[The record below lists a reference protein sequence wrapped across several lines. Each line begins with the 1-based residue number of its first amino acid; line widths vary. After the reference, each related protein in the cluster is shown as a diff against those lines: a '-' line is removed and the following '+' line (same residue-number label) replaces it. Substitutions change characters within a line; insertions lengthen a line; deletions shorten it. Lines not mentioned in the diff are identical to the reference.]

1 MDYENPS
8 DSDTDNV
15 YLVQL
20 TATEDKA
27 NGLSTVLDLR
37 ITVTDIKDTWRISG
51 TLLSNPYTL
60 IDGDVP
66 DIVNYPP
73 VPNND
78 LSSAQTVLNP
88 TDVIGRVGD
97 NIEEVVVLDDDGFCV
112 EDPDNLGYCL
122 TEEVSNVDPEDWYAF
137 SGAPNLL
144 LTLSVEGLIFEEDGS
159 FYCCEYVCMDI
170 DLLIY

>member
-1 MDYENPS
+1 MCIRD
-8 DSDTDNV
+8 
-15 YLVQL
+15 
-20 TATEDKA
+20 
-27 NGLSTVLDLR
+27 R
-37 ITVTDIKDTWRISG
+37 
-51 TLLSNPYTL
+51 

-78 LSSAQTVLNP
+78 LTSAQTVLNP

-144 LTLSVEGLIFEEDGS
+144 LTLSVEGLIYEEAGS
-159 FYCCEYVCMDI
+159 FYCCEYDSMDI
-170 DLLIY
+170 DLLIYNEDGTLADFTYTAGSTSIYKQIVIPSSATIMR